1 MPHKFALGTCNFQ
14 GILPGLTA
22 ISPGP
27 SHLIPSGNQRLVG
40 PRIFW
45 LLFVGTVKK
54 PTMCGAFGL
63 ANCCG
68 SPPPCSTSF
77 ALPQIRPQEAG
88 HWLLLQVFG
97 LAKVA
102 HRERER
108 EPSGA
113 GRLKCEIF
121 LKTNFAEP
129 EPWQRQAEGR
139 GEFSGLGARAPI
151 KEIVFMN
158 FIETSRKQRPP
169 PPVEVQAK
177 EIPWKVQWNTRMKF
191 TNNCYTR
198 KKIKKQ
204 SFSWKKNEIQE
215 GNSQIIDTQ
224 WETIVKTFC

>member
-108 EPSGA
+108 AKRSGEIEMWNIFKNQFRWAWTLATPSRRKGRIFGA
-113 GRLKCEIF
+113 GSSGSHKRNCFYEF
-121 LKTNFAEP
+121 HWNEPKTKA
-129 EPWQRQAEGR
+129 A
-139 GEFSGLGARAPI
+139 AA
-151 KEIVFMN
+151 
-158 FIETSRKQRPP
+158 
-169 PPVEVQAK
+169 
-177 EIPWKVQWNTRMKF
+177 
-191 TNNCYTR
+191 
-198 KKIKKQ
+198 
-204 SFSWKKNEIQE
+204 SW
-215 GNSQIIDTQ
+215 SPS
-224 WETIVKTFC
+224 